1 MMRWRKVQE
10 GWKKPLTP
18 QAKNDIQDIINKHQA
33 GALLEANDTI
43 RALEEQREEHRII
56 LGEQAKTIRF
66 LELEVQQIK
75 HQQQHYEEHAR
86 SLILQAST
94 AVAATKA
101 EKSSEDFKAEINEDD
116 NTAKTRGD
124 HDGDIAKENTSQQA
138 RTQNLSLDDTADKV
152 NEDENETKISGDH
165 YQDDIKENISLQAQ
179 IEDLKRQLQEK
190 DALIATFQQEDSSI
204 SQPQQPG
211 ECSSGPVPGND
222 TATTDNCNNQ
232 TEQSQVMQSKL
243 KDQVAQLQLEVNSLT
258 EENQSQKDEIEKLQ
272 NILKELEEF
281 HALESPI
288 AAVNNASNIMNG
300 QHQQFSFGLE
310 TIEESSS
317 LMNDSS
323 EMSETSES
331 DTYSNQNGKSLIT
344 LNGSTE
350 LSEGE
355 SSVLLETDSEREA
368 IAEETE
374 KPYRGM
380 TLQGNQLVLL
390 ISSMPVNPIVA
401 ANQSRLETV
410 LQGYLNLS
418 SEKEVQVMDGCD
430 RDPASVNLRNDLFR
444 ISGLHAQ
451 YPQLFLVNFANNDIS
466 FVGDFATIM
475 ELHDTQTFA
484 STIGLIPY

>member
-18 QAKNDIQDIINKHQA
+18 QAKTDIQDIINKHQA

-66 LELEVQQIK
+66 LEQEVQQIR
-75 HQQQHYEEHAR
+75 HQQLQHEEHAR
-86 SLILQAST
+86 ALIHQASA
-94 AVAATKA
+94 AVATPKAKKSSDDNKA
-101 EKSSEDFKAEINEDD
+101 EVNEDED
-116 NTAKTRGD
+116 TTATNAD
-124 HDGDIAKENTSQQA
+124 QDGDIAEESTVQQA
-138 RTQNLSLDDTADKV
+138 QTQNLSLGDTNDKV
-152 NEDENETKISGDH
+152 NDDDNDTKINGNHD
-165 YQDDIKENISLQAQ
+165 QDDIQENMSLEAQ

-190 DALIATFQQEDSSI
+190 DALLATFQHNDQSI

-211 ECSSGPVPGND
+211 ECSSGPVPEKDASTIENSN
-222 TATTDNCNNQ
+222 TE
-232 TEQSQVMQSKL
+232 TEQSQAMQSKL
-243 KDQVAQLQLEVNSLT
+243 KDQVTQLQAQVKSLT
-258 EENQSQKDEIEKLQ
+258 EENKDQKDEIEKLQ
-272 NILKELEEF
+272 NILKELEDF

-288 AAVNNASNIMNG
+288 AAVNDVNMNG
-300 QHQQFSFGLE
+300 QHHHLSFGLE
-310 TIEESSS
+310 TIQESSS
-317 LMNDSS
+317 FMNDSS

-331 DTYSNQNGKSLIT
+331 DTYGNQLGKSLIT
-344 LNGSTE
+344 LNGSAE
-350 LSEGE
+350 LSEE
-355 SSVLLETDSEREA
+355 DSSVLLETDSEREI
-368 IAEETE
+368 IAEESE